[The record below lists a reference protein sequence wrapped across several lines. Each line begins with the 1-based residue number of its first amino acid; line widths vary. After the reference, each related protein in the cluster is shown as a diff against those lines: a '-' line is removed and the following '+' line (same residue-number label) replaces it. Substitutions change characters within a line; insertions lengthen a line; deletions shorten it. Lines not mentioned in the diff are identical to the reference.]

1 MNIRQQKYRRNRIL
15 GMNKYNAARAAGYSE
30 TTAKTHT
37 KELEIRCKIADVLER
52 QGLTDDVLILKLQEL
67 IGATKVI
74 GYLNQYI
81 KAEKGGLEKLS
92 PDKVVSNE
100 FVDVPDWSARAKGL
114 ELALKLKDLLKEK
127 VEHSGEIKGG
137 ETRIIIVRS
146 NDQNRISERIP
157 EKEIIAG
164 A

>member
-1 MNIRQQKYRRNRIL
+1 MNIRQLKYRRNRVL

-52 QGLTDDVLILKLQEL
+52 QGLTDDVLIMKLSEL
-67 IGATKVI
+67 LGATKVI

-100 FVDVPDWSARAKGL
+100 FIDIPDWSARAKGL

-137 ETRIIIVRS
+137 ETRIILIRDNADSRS
-146 NDQNRISERIP
+146 KTETISRSIP
-157 EKEIIAG
+157 V
-164 A
+164 